1 MPDTADHE
9 AFDELLAR
17 PASWTERERRVV
29 EFGLREQHDMLAAC
43 HPKDVERQAR
53 LARIVE
59 TIESALGSA

>member
-17 PASWTERERRVV
+17 PASWTERERSMV
-29 EFGLREQHDMLAAC
+29 EFSLAEQRAMLAAC
-43 HPKDVERQAR
+43 HPKDLERQAS